1 MGPSSHFTLSINKK
15 ESNVYNTEL
24 YFFWSQIVVGLQIDK
39 PYNVIPK
46 IYYKTNLEQAAN
58 LFVRI
63 INIIV
68 EFQEEFASQV
78 HYCVIL
84 TLAGLQYTFNP
95 DNKEASAIKQT
106 QGCICFY
113 TVGCTLL
120 ELLRMNSR

>member
-84 TLAGLQYTFNP
+84 TLVFSKPLTLI
-95 DNKEASAIKQT
+95 NKEASADKQT

-113 TVGCTLL
+113 MVGCTLL

>member
-84 TLAGLQYTFNP
+84 TLVFSIPL
-95 DNKEASAIKQT
+95 
-106 QGCICFY
+106 
-113 TVGCTLL
+113 TLITKKPVQSSR
-120 ELLRMNSR
+120 LRVVFVFTRLDVLFWNC